1 MSAQWIVQATVPYI
15 DGTFEENGVET
26 GHISGLS
33 DVSFLGTWRPSSIDG
48 LSFTLGVR
56 APTGE
61 ERDQP
66 VIGVAAPSVFQLG
79 TGTWQGMMGTG
90 YAKQQGE
97 WVFSSQLDVSLP
109 LETSRQGFR
118 PAESYF
124 LTLGARRRITD
135 SFNLGLAL
143 QGSYTTKD
151 EFGGLNLANT
161 GATTIAIRPS
171 FVWRINER
179 LNMSGSIDLPVYW
192 DVNAIGIATGPTW
205 RLGLTTS
212 F

>member
-1 MSAQWIVQATVPYI
+1 MVQATIPYLE
-15 DGTFEENGVET
+15 GTFEENGVDT
-26 GHISGLS
+26 GTIAGLS
-33 DVSFLGTWRPSSIDG
+33 DVSFIGTWRPSKING
-48 LSFTLGVR
+48 LSFNFGVI

-66 VIGVAAPSVFQLG
+66 LIGIAAPSVFQLG
-79 TGTWQGMMGTG
+79 TGTWQGLIGTG
-90 YAKQQGE
+90 YAKQQGD

-109 LETSRQGFR
+109 LETSSQGFR

-135 SFNLGLAL
+135 SFNLSLGVQA
-143 QGSYTTKD
+143 SYTTKD
-151 EFGGLNLANT
+151 EFGGINLANT

-171 FVWRINER
+171 FIWRINER
-179 LNMSGSIDLPVYW
+179 LNMSGSVDLPVYR
-192 DVNAIGIATGPTW
+192 DVNATGIATGNTW
-205 RLGLTTS
+205 RLGLSTS